1 MADTPTPVRVPESM
15 VAFGKALGRDL
26 PASLASV
33 RRLAAEAK
41 VSART
46 NPKRKGG

>member
-1 MADTPTPVRVPESM
+1 MADTPTPVRVPESL

-26 PASLASV
+26 PASLREV
-33 RRLAAEAK
+33 RKLATQAK